1 MKISEKT
8 FFKNV
13 CKYCIDKYTI
23 SNNGPLM
30 ASLINQLCNRIDM
43 DVPAVQGIVRLRI
56 NDNYSRSFAH
66 CFNVYNG
73 NIIDASIYQ
82 YALIYRSIEN
92 LFPTYVVQNTPD
104 YIDYR
109 IDNKMSI
116 KHKVKFNKELLENIL
131 KNIEDKDLPEIKRF
145 NLNEDSKKENLF
157 YL

>member
-1 MKISEKT
+1 MKISEKA

-43 DVPAVQGIVRLRI
+43 DVPAVQGILCLRI

-82 YALIYRSIEN
+82 YALIYRSIES

-116 KHKVKFNKELLENIL
+116 RHNVKFNEELLENIL